1 MQNDLRTYLTELRN
15 REPFFPF
22 TITATSG
29 EVIEV
34 GNPELM
40 AVGPRTLTY
49 YARDCWHY
57 LPLIHIS
64 NIKVKDPVE

>member
-1 MQNDLRTYLTELRN
+1 MQDDLRAQLNELRS
-15 REPFFPF
+15 RAPFFPF
-22 TITATSG
+22 TLTVTSG

-34 GNPELM
+34 SDPELM

-49 YARDCWHY
+49 YARDCWHL

-64 NIKVKDPVE
+64 NIKVKDPVG